1 MKGLFSTAYFGPVSY
16 YQKLFLSTEQRMLE
30 VNEFFEKQSYRNRT
44 VILGANG
51 RLNLITPLEK
61 QGRNTL
67 VKDRQIDHRESWQ
80 DQHLKSIIS
89 AYRSSPYFEFYEE
102 DFKKLYETKDKF
114 LLDFN
119 LRCHVF
125 IANELEEELSFEKT
139 TAFVEDF
146 EGEVFKNVI
155 HPKKESL
162 LEEVSYY
169 QVFEERH
176 GFQSDLSILD
186 LLFSQGPNAISYL
199 DL

>member
-16 YQKLFLSTEQRMLE
+16 YQKLFLSADKRLLE
-30 VNEFFEKQSYRNRT
+30 INEFFEKQSYRNRA

-51 RLNLITPLEK
+51 RMNLIIPLEK
-61 QGRNTL
+61 QIRNTL
-67 VKDRQIDHRESWQ
+67 IKDRRIDHRESWQ
-80 DQHLKSIIS
+80 SQHLKGIIS

-102 DFKKLYETKDKF
+102 DFMKLFEKKDEF

-119 LRCHVF
+119 LRCHDF
-125 IANELEEELSFEKT
+125 IASELEEDLSFEKT

-146 EGEVFKNVI
+146 DGEVFKNTI

-162 LEEVSYY
+162 LEEVPYY
-169 QVFEERH
+169 QVFEEKH

-199 DL
+199 Y